1 MYKRDVGVLLVSVIG
16 IYFTLSQ
23 EGALEMRPTWYH
35 PATRVE
41 SQVDVAEERPRP
53 RVSDLNGDG
62 AAEVIVA
69 AWDGSLQLLDVRVR
83 PPASRSFAAAR
94 LLAEVSAP
102 KHRHADGT
110 ASEAT
115 PVAFSVGYLDPMPME
130 KVWKKRKQVVAVVGS
145 DGKLRT
151 YDHNLRLRWEIALER
166 EMPRHTRIEQAA
178 LRITRHANE
187 AFDRGTVIVGWSLE
201 LGDVDADD
209 PVRSERRL
217 DAHLLQG
224 RHYGEASCR
233 EYKESVL
240 KSLPHRGHLAETIV
254 VAGSQS
260 GSIMS
265 RAGDKMASFN
275 FPSPPVQ
282 PLEVLDFNA
291 DGLNDIIL
299 CTADGYY
306 GFVQVRHSGGVPF
319 GALIGMMIVAIVV
332 IWMVQVSQEE
342 DVKMRSTEA
351 L

>member
-178 LRITRHANE
+178 LRITR
-187 AFDRGTVIVGWSLE
+187 
-201 LGDVDADD
+201 
-209 PVRSERRL
+209 L